1 MIINGVDTMKII
13 DFHTHTFPEKLAH
26 GAIASLEKSSST
38 KASLDGTNKALLS
51 SMKKYG
57 IEKSV
62 LMPIAVKPGNSHTIN
77 TCAIENNKIPGFVS
91 FGSVHPLEENYI
103 EELERIKKA
112 GLPGIKLHPDFQRVF
127 IDDPETVA
135 VMRAAADMGLLIT
148 IHSGMDVSFP
158 ELHRSTPKRL
168 ASVLPQLKGAK
179 IICAHSGGYR
189 YNDDVLELLV
199 GHEEIYIDTS
209 YSIGQPQMDTQ
220 KLIRIYK
227 EIDPT
232 HILFGTDSP
241 WEDQRQSID
250 KVMALPLED
259 ELKEKI
265 MYKNAET
272 LLK

>member
-1 MIINGVDTMKII
+1 MKII
-13 DFHTHTFPEKLAH
+13 DFHTHTFPAKIAH
-26 GAIASLEKSSST
+26 GAISSLEKSSGT
-38 KASLDGTNKALLS
+38 KASLDGTNESLLS

-62 LMPIAVKPGNSHTIN
+62 LLPIAVKSGNSHTIN

-91 FGSVHPLEENYI
+91 FGSVHPFDENYI

-112 GLPGIKLHPDFQRVF
+112 GLKGVKLHPDFQGVF
-127 IDDPETVA
+127 IDDPKMVA

-148 IHSGMDVSFP
+148 IHAGMDVSFP
-158 ELHRSTPKRL
+158 ELHRSTPRRL
-168 ASVLPQLKGAK
+168 AAVLPQLKGAK

-189 YNDDVLELLV
+189 YNDDVLELLL
-199 GHEEIYIDTS
+199 GFDEIYIDTS
-209 YSIGQPQMDTQ
+209 YSIGQEQMDTQ

-227 EIDPT
+227 EINPT

-241 WEDQRQSID
+241 WEDQGESIN
-250 KVMALPLED
+250 KVMSLPIDE

-265 MYKNAET
+265 MYKNAEA

>member
-1 MIINGVDTMKII
+1 MKII

-26 GAIASLEKSSST
+26 VAIASLEKSSST
-38 KASLDGTNKALLS
+38 KASLDGTNAALLS

-112 GLPGIKLHPDFQRVF
+112 GLPGIKLHPDFQKVF
-127 IDDPETVA
+127 IDAPETVA

-168 ASVLPQLKGAK
+168 ASVLSQLKGAK

-241 WEDQRQSID
+241 WEDQQQSID

-265 MYKNAET
+265 MYKNAEA

>member
-1 MIINGVDTMKII
+1 MKII
-13 DFHTHTFPEKLAH
+13 DFHTHTFPAKIAH
-26 GAIASLEKSSST
+26 GAIASLEKSSGT
-38 KASLDGTNKALLS
+38 RASLDGTNESLLA

-62 LMPIAVKPGNSHTIN
+62 LLPIAVKPGNSHTIN
-77 TCAIENNKIPGFVS
+77 SCAIENNKIPGFVS
-91 FGSVHPLEENYI
+91 FGSVHPFEENYV
-103 EELERIKKA
+103 EELQRIKDA
-112 GLPGIKLHPDFQRVF
+112 GLPGVKLHPDFQGVF
-127 IDDPETVA
+127 IDDPKMVA

-148 IHSGMDVSFP
+148 IHAGMDVSFP

-199 GHEEIYIDTS
+199 GHDEIYIDTS

-241 WEDQRQSID
+241 WEDQGESIN
-250 KVMALPLED
+250 KVMSLPIDD

-265 MYKNAET
+265 MYKNAEA

>member
-1 MIINGVDTMKII
+1 MKII

-26 GAIASLEKSSST
+26 VAIASLEKSSST
-38 KASLDGTNKALLS
+38 KASLDGTNAALLS

-112 GLPGIKLHPDFQRVF
+112 GLPGIKLHPDFQKVF
-127 IDDPETVA
+127 IDAPETVA

-199 GHEEIYIDTS
+199 FNPNKV
-209 YSIGQPQMDTQ
+209 YSRENLLNIVWGYEYPGDVRTVDVH
-220 KLIRIYK
+220 IRR
-227 EIDPT
+227 
-232 HILFGTDSP
+232 L
-241 WEDQRQSID
+241 R
-250 KVMALPLED
+250 
-259 ELKEKI
+259 EKI
-265 MYKNAET
+265 EENPSEPKYVHTKWGVGYYFQG
-272 LLK
+272 